1 MSTVVAS
8 NVFGHPKTDH
18 EHFNSDKKT
27 VLLAR
32 WFEESIAMRW
42 VFKIPDYVIILTGG
56 WLYEFRPSK
65 RTFL

>member
-27 VLLAR
+27 VHLAR
-32 WFEESIAMRW
+32 QFKEKIA
-42 VFKIPDYVIILTGG
+42 F
-56 WLYEFRPSK
+56 
-65 RTFL
+65 